1 MTSDGCI
8 VMLFLS
14 HQDAVQ
20 GIHGMLHALKHHQHA
35 YIEDDRG
42 FKMYVG
48 PSTTGELLEVG
59 VVTRGEH
66 ARIVHAM
73 PARAAHAERSS
84 PHAERSLE
92 VD

>member
-1 MTSDGCI
+1 VDIMETARKHEVSDE
-8 VMLFLS
+8 
-14 HQDAVQ
+14 D
-20 GIHGMLHALKHHQHA
+20 MLHALKHHQHA

-73 PARAAHAERSS
+73 PARAELLPR
-84 PHAERSLE
+84 RTGR
-92 VD
+92 